1 MDTKPAW
8 SFSSLKSFEQ
18 CPKKYHHLKVLKDY
32 KESQSEAMS
41 YGNEF
46 HKAAED
52 YVSKVVPE
60 LDPRFSYAQSM
71 LDKLSAMDGE
81 KLCEYRMGI
90 TSNLEP
96 CEFFAKDVWYRGV
109 ADLIILDKEN
119 KVARVFD
126 YKTSKSTRYADKG
139 QLELMAL
146 CVFRHF
152 PEIEV
157 VKSGLLF
164 TVCNKLIKE
173 TYTREDQT
181 KLWRKWLISYGT
193 LEKTFENDVW
203 NPRPT
208 GLCKAHCVILECPHN
223 GRR

>member
-1 MDTKPAW
+1 M
-8 SFSSLKSFEQ
+8 F
-18 CPKKYHHLKVLKDY
+18 
-32 KESQSEAMS
+32 

-60 LDPRFSYAQSM
+60 LDPRFSYAQAM
-71 LDKLSAMDGE
+71 LDKLLAMDGE

-90 TSNLEP
+90 TANLDP
-96 CEFFAKDVWYRGV
+96 CKFFDKDVWYRGV
-109 ADLIILDKEN
+109 ADLIILDREN
-119 KVARVFD
+119 KIARVFD

-139 QLELMAL
+139 QLDLMAL

-173 TYTREDQT
+173 TYTRDDQT
-181 KLWRKWLISYGT
+181 RLWRKWLTSYGT